1 MGYGT
6 GISSHDWDT
15 FTTTKTEGKSTA
27 HVFTSRALKETLNP
41 AKFALRESCDSTVNP
56 NSLPIIIGL
65 DVTGSMGMIP
75 DYFAR
80 TGLPA
85 LFKEIYDRKPGG
97 DDPHIAFAGIGD
109 VVYDG
114 SPLQMSQFE
123 NSIVL
128 ADQLID
134 LHLEGGGGG
143 NSSESYT
150 ALWYLAGMKTKIDS
164 VAKRGKKGFLFT
176 IGDEEVPPTLTASQ
190 LTTLFGPGQY
200 NDLTTEQLLE
210 MASKYYHVFHVVVLE
225 GSHCRYGN
233 SDRVLEGWRKVL
245 GQHVLPLSDY
255 KKLSEVIVSTI
266 EAVNGKSVADVAA
279 SWSGDTSLV
288 VAKALSGLTT
298 VAKATAKTA
307 VVEF

>member
-15 FTTTKTEGKSTA
+15 FTTTKTAGKSTA
-27 HVFTSRALKETLNP
+27 HVFSSRTLKESLDP
-41 AKFALRESCDSTVNP
+41 SKFTIRESCDSTINP

-97 DDPHIAFAGIGD
+97 DDPHVAFAGIGD
-109 VVYDG
+109 VHCDH

-134 LHLEGGGGG
+134 LHLEGGGGA
-143 NSSESYT
+143 NDSESYT
-150 ALWYLAGMKTKIDS
+150 ALWYLAGMKTKIDCFP
-164 VAKRGKKGFLFT
+164 KRGKKGFLFT
-176 IGDEEVPPTLTASQ
+176 IGDEKVPPGLTADH
-190 LTTLFGPGQY
+190 LTKIFGPGQY
-200 NDLTTEQLLE
+200 TDWTTEQLLE
-210 MASKYYHVFHVVVLE
+210 VASKYYHVFHVVVLE
-225 GSHCRYGN
+225 GSHCRYN
-233 SDRVLEGWRKVL
+233 SDDVLQGWRNVL

-266 EAVNGKSVADVAA
+266 ETINGKDAATVAK
-279 SWSGDTSLV
+279 SWSGDTSVV
-288 VAKALSGLTT
+288 VARALSGLTAGST
-298 VAKATAKTA
+298 VAKNHE